1 VYLPEEG
8 RFLKDTWSVLLILP
22 AIFLF
27 LCSPAS
33 LWAFVP
39 DDLGFVISGQ
49 EGSGQ
54 TTPGGKT
61 FTNSIGMKFVQIP
74 AGTFMMGS
82 PENETGR
89 DNDEK
94 QHRVTLTKSFYM
106 QTTEV
111 TQGQWK
117 AVMGTMTKTKVIPGC
132 LFPTH
137 IQVETPNNPSHFS
150 NCGDHCPVE
159 QVSWNDCQEFIRKLN
174 QREGNGTYR
183 LPTEAEWEY
192 ACRAGTT
199 TPFNTGNC
207 LSANE
212 ANYDGNYPYMGCSRG
227 QYRKKT
233 VSVGSF
239 SPNAWGL
246 YDMHGNVWEWCQDWK
261 GDYPGGSV
269 TDPEGPSSGTYRVIR
284 GGGWSHNAG
293 NCRSADRNI
302 STPDYRSRFNGF
314 RVAWTK

>member
-1 VYLPEEG
+1 MK
-8 RFLKDTWSVLLILP
+8 RFAIMPSLLILFF
-22 AIFLF
+22 FLGCF
-27 LCSPAS
+27 LTPSKGF

-49 EGSGQ
+49 EGSGR
-54 TTPGGKT
+54 TAPSGKT
-61 FTNSIGMKFVQIP
+61 FTNSIGMTFVQIP

-82 PENETGR
+82 PSSESGR
-89 DNDEK
+89 DNDEN
-94 QHRVTLTKSFYM
+94 QHRVTLTQPFYL

-117 AVMGTMTKTKVIPGC
+117 AIMGS
-132 LFPTH
+132 
-137 IQVETPNNPSHFS
+137 NPSYFDS
-150 NCGDHCPVE
+150 CGNDCPVE

-269 TDPEGPSSGTYRVIR
+269 TDPEGPSSGQYPVIR
-284 GGGWSHNAG
+284 GGSWSHNAG